1 MFRSKISRFVAVVLL
16 ALSYVGAYAQTSNL
30 APSLDGYM
38 NGTRMWPVD
47 AWTAPQWNT
56 GINRVASFTDG
67 ALHLQ
72 SASALSG
79 GAKSTAPK
87 AYPIKPKWTAHETL
101 SSGTYLAAWTVTMTC
116 PAGGEKATDQAV
128 QMDIGP
134 LKTLTHYSLLSN
146 GVPRDFAQV
155 FSYSRVYANEVTYF
169 TFGLNANPPKDAYG
183 NVRYGCKYSLT
194 NLSLTAQ

>member
-1 MFRSKISRFVAVVLL
+1 MHHIITILL
-16 ALSYVGAYAQTSNL
+16 ALFAATAGAQTVNL

-38 NGTRMWPVD
+38 NGTRLWPVD

-87 AYPIKPKWTAHETL
+87 AYPLKPKWSAHETL
-101 SSGTYLAAWTVTMTC
+101 ASGNYLAAWTVTMTC
-116 PAGGEKATDQAV
+116 PAGGETATYQAV
-128 QMDIGP
+128 QLDIGP
-134 LKTLTHYSLLSN
+134 LKTLTHYSQFAN
-146 GVPRDFAQV
+146 GVPRDFTQA
-155 FSYSRVYANEVTYF
+155 FSYTRVYANESVYF
-169 TFGLNANPPKDAYG
+169 TFGLAANPPKDVYG
-183 NVRYGCKYSLT
+183 NVQFGCKYSLT
-194 NLSLTAQ
+194 NLSLTAL